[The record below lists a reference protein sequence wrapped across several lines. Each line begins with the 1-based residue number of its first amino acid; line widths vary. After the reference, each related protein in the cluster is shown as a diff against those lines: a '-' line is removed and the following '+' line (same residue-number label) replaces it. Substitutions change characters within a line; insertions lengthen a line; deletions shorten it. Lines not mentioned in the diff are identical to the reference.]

1 MMKKQLLSLALG
13 AAVLTYGCKK
23 DSDAKKEEDPFKLE
37 YSNNS
42 VEQNKK
48 ELENSGVE
56 FVKEFSSLP
65 EEPFIDVLDVFAG
78 LNFGDIDVDGIGL
91 NSVNK
96 VKLAASKK
104 SIKTFA
110 SIAQDS
116 AKSVAKLSGA
126 YGVYTWNR
134 SKEEFVKTNASDR
147 VEFLFPSTENGKS
160 NNASLK
166 FTYEAGVTAT
176 IDGEKME
183 LPKKSTTTL
192 TVDGKSL
199 LSIVSTHDFKAD
211 GTPTKADVKATMGAF
226 EMSSGM
232 VNNEK
237 DASVKYALKKGAKT
251 LMSVTADGTGKGTVG
266 AVVNEED
273 DLVKNANVTLE
284 VMNYKFT
291 GKANIKSII
300 DEVNLVSDTSAQ
312 GSIDKEAAIFNKY
325 TDLVVVNTK
334 DNTIIAKVEVKGT
347 VNRNCWVYEDWHG
360 NQYQDCYTDQELVP
374 VLVFKDG
381 SKQSLEEFGETGFQG
396 IVDEFEKLLEKF

>member
-48 ELENSGVE
+48 ELESSGVE

-147 VEFLFPSTENGKS
+147 VEFLFPSTENGES

-166 FTYEAGVTAT
+166 FT
-176 IDGEKME
+176 
-183 LPKKSTTTL
+183 
-192 TVDGKSL
+192 
-199 LSIVSTHDFKAD
+199 F
-211 GTPTKADVKATMGAF
+211 
-226 EMSSGM
+226 
-232 VNNEK
+232 
-237 DASVKYALKKGAKT
+237 
-251 LMSVTADGTGKGTVG
+251 
-266 AVVNEED
+266 
-273 DLVKNANVTLE
+273 
-284 VMNYKFT
+284 
-291 GKANIKSII
+291 
-300 DEVNLVSDTSAQ
+300 
-312 GSIDKEAAIFNKY
+312 
-325 TDLVVVNTK
+325 
-334 DNTIIAKVEVKGT
+334 
-347 VNRNCWVYEDWHG
+347 C
-360 NQYQDCYTDQELVP
+360 
-374 VLVFKDG
+374 
-381 SKQSLEEFGETGFQG
+381 FGRKRGFQ
-396 IVDEFEKLLEKF
+396 